1 MMQSPEEVIPENAE
15 APLFVEG
22 ETCWKLAEAD
32 RAAVLIDGASY
43 FGALRASLLKAEH
56 SIYIVGWEINSR
68 VRLRGAEK
76 PRDGAPQKLGPL
88 LRFIAARRP
97 SLAIRI
103 LLWDFSLLYAFDREL
118 FPRWVLGRNMPPQVE
133 VALDDRLPLGA
144 CHHEK
149 LVVIDDAVAYC
160 GGMDL
165 TLRRWDT
172 SLHLRRDPRRVL
184 PGGERYDPSHDMQLV
199 VDGEAAAALGERVR
213 RRWRK
218 ASGGIEPAAPPGSD
232 PWPSGVAPD
241 FERVRVA
248 IMRTS
253 AARVGQAEI
262 REVERA
268 TVAAIASARRLIYIE
283 NQYITAKSA
292 ADALRARMIENP
304 DLRVLI
310 VTARLT
316 HGWLEAKTMGVGRK
330 RFMEIF
336 SAPELA
342 RRIHFF
348 YPVATR
354 GTLRGAL
361 ARRAGRGGA
370 SGTARGDGRSG
381 DMSIEVHAKL
391 LVVDDRLLRIGSSNL
406 NNRSMG
412 FDTECDVAIE
422 ASSCEQRA
430 AIEGI
435 RNRLLAEHLDADPR
449 KVAAALEANGRLDD
463 ALFSIAGRRRALRTL
478 PFGAD
483 SDTPSELVLNLG
495 DPERVVTPRRLVRAL
510 QRVFRPAFGK

>member
-1 MMQSPEEVIPENAE
+1 MQIPEEVSRQHIEP
-15 APLFVEG
+15 PLFVEG
-22 ETCWKLAEAD
+22 DTCWRHAEAD
-32 RAAVLIDGASY
+32 RAAVLVDGASY
-43 FGALRASLLKAEH
+43 FGALRSSLLKAEH

-76 PRDGAPQKLGPL
+76 PRDGAPQKLGAL
-88 LRFIAARRP
+88 LRFIAKRRP
-97 SLAIRI
+97 SIAIRI
-103 LLWDFSLLYAFDREL
+103 LLWDFSLLYAFEREL
-118 FPRWVLGRNMPPQVE
+118 FPRWVLGRNMPSQVE
-133 VALDDRLPLGA
+133 IELDDRLPLGA

-149 LVVIDDAVAYC
+149 LVVIDDAVAFC

-172 SLHLRRDPRRVL
+172 SEHLRRDPRRVL
-184 PGGERYDPSHDMQLV
+184 PGGGRYDPSHDMQLV
-199 VDGEAAAALGERVR
+199 VDGQAAAVLGERVR

-218 ASGGIEPAAPPGSD
+218 TNGGLEPRALPRSD
-232 PWPSGVAPD
+232 PWPEGVKPD

-253 AARVGQAEI
+253 AARTGQDEI
-262 REVERA
+262 REIERA

-292 ADALRARMIENP
+292 ADALRVRMLENP
-304 DLRVLI
+304 NLRVLI

-330 RFMEIF
+330 RFMETF
-336 SAPELA
+336 CAPDIA

-348 YPVATR
+348 YPVSTR
-354 GTLRGAL
+354 GTLRGAI
-361 ARRAGRGGA
+361 ARRTGRGVATTEAGA
-370 SGTARGDGRSG
+370 RQPGDT
-381 DMSIEVHAKL
+381 SIEVHAKL
-391 LVVDDRLLRIGSSNL
+391 LVVDDRVLRIGSSNL

-422 ASSCEQRA
+422 AASSEQRA
-430 AIEGI
+430 AIEDI
-435 RNRLLAEHLDADPR
+435 RNRLIAEHLGSEPA
-449 KVAAALEANGRLDD
+449 KVAAALETSGRLDD
-463 ALFSIAGRRRALRTL
+463 ALFSIAGGKRALRTL

-483 SDTPSELVLNLG
+483 SETPSELVLNLG
-495 DPERVVTPRRLVRAL
+495 DPEHVVTPRRLVRAL
-510 QRVFRPAFGK
+510 QRVVRPAFGK